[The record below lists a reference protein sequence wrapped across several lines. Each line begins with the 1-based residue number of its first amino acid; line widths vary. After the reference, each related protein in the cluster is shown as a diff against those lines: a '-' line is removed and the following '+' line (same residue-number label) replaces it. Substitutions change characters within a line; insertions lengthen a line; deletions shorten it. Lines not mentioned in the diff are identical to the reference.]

1 MLAQMYC
8 LMKLENYEQYLPEGL
23 VLDTATLST
32 IYRFSVEEILR
43 RCLKADMQPLS
54 KTQVLKIFMPDY
66 EEFVEQV
73 MTQRAV
79 EIKNQMKGGS
89 AGDAKDNE

>member
-1 MLAQMYC
+1 
-8 LMKLENYEQYLPEGL
+8 
-23 VLDTATLST
+23 
-32 IYRFSVEEILR
+32 
-43 RCLKADMQPLS
+43 
-54 KTQVLKIFMPDY
+54 LKIFMPDY